1 MDNVRVAVVGGG
13 AAGLAAAVVAA
24 ERGAEVTLFEVKPRI
39 GSSILATGNGR
50 CNISNS
56 QVSAAD
62 YHNPDFVAEAF
73 SCCGPERVWAFF
85 NRLGLIMR
93 EEAQGRLYPATN
105 KATSVLDVLR
115 FAADEAGVTVET
127 ESEVVG
133 VKPAGNQ
140 QLVRFANGTMAFFD
154 RTILAVGGGVAHSML
169 PAAYPFAPQR
179 KVLCGLKTQT
189 DSIKGLDNVRVRG
202 RVTLLD
208 GKTGEARIAEEE
220 ETRQTKE
227 VQEGEARQ
235 VKEVQEGEA
244 RQVKEVQ
251 EGEARQVKA
260 AEEGEIQF
268 RTYGVSGVAVFN
280 VSRFAK
286 RGDVLSLDLLPELS
300 LDQLEAELARRAAAH
315 PHRDRVELLAGMLL
329 PAVARCVL
337 HQSGI
342 KRGEALGQSQVQRL
356 ASTIHSFKLQITGFK
371 EELSQ
376 VRRGGFAVESFDPAT
391 MESRLHAHVYLTGEA
406 LDVDGPCGGY
416 NLHWA
421 WTSGMLAGAAATA
434 DLAAANGAQAGEAA
448 AANKAQAG
456 EAIAANKAQAA
467 PCAKVRPRFATGER
481 KDA

>member
-24 ERGAEVTLFEVKPRI
+24 ERGAEVTLFEAKPRI

-127 ESEVVG
+127 GSEVVG

-154 RTILAVGGGVAHSML
+154 RTILAVGGGVAQSML
-169 PAAYPFAPQR
+169 PVAYPFAPQR

-208 GKTGEARIAEEE
+208 GKTGEARIAEEG
-220 ETRQTKE
+220 ETRQAKE
-227 VQEGEARQ
+227 AQEGEARQ
-235 VKEVQEGEA
+235 VKT
-244 RQVKEVQ
+244 
-251 EGEARQVKA
+251 

-286 RGDVLSLDLLPELS
+286 KGDVLSLDLLSELS

-342 KRGEALGQSQVQRL
+342 KRGEALGQSQLQRL
-356 ASTIHSFKLQITGFK
+356 ASAIHSFKLQITGFK

-421 WTSGMLAGAAATA
+421 WASGMLAGAAATA
-434 DLAAANGAQAGEAA
+434 DLARANGAQAGEAT
-448 AANKAQAG
+448 
-456 EAIAANKAQAA
+456 AANKAQAA
-467 PCAKVRPRFATGER
+467 PCVKVRPRFATGER
-481 KDA
+481 KDS